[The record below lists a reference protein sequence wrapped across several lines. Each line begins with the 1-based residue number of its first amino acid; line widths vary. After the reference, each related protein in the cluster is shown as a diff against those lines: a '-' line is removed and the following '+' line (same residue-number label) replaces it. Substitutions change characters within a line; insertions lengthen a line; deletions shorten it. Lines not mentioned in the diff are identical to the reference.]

1 MELNNGP
8 LEVKPKQQT
17 RRLGEYFARGF
28 WAVCTFLP
36 STSLH
41 SAPSRFPSPLQAASP
56 LPSPAPSQIPRPLPA
71 PSSPTATSTPAG
83 RMGGSFGACFGR
95 DAERDP
101 GRFPLRMP
109 GACSVPDGGAA
120 RSSLGVILFG
130 GEVLPSATIIAIHRV
145 CPNGTPNTRP
155 GPKSTPKMEMGNGTL
170 IPHPN
175 LCHQNS
181 SNLVGT
187 TESKF
192 RQSPKIPNIKIR
204 NHEQL
209 TTVCV
214 AFFGG
219 HSMVRLAF
227 CSSTDSVPF
236 SGTTLFV
243 ASSSSMG
250 GLTKPRT

>member
-1 MELNNGP
+1 MHAAFGLCALSSPPLPCIPPHPGSPALCKPHRRCLPRRHPKFPGP
-8 LEVKPKQQT
+8 CPHLLHP
-17 RRLGEYFARGF
+17 RLPLLLRGG
-28 WAVCTFLP
+28 WAGR
-36 STSLH
+36 
-41 SAPSRFPSPLQAASP
+41 SAPVSGVMRSAIQAA
-56 LPSPAPSQIPRPLPA
+56 
-71 PSSPTATSTPAG
+71 
-83 RMGGSFGACFGR
+83 
-95 DAERDP
+95 
-101 GRFPLRMP
+101 FPLRMP
-109 GACSVPDGGAA
+109 RACSVPDGGAA

-145 CPNGTPNTRP
+145 CPNGTPKTRP

-187 TESKF
+187 TESKL

-209 TTVCV
+209 TKVCV